1 VRNLLI
7 LVAAIATFDAL
18 FFAALA
24 PMLPLYTGEV
34 GLSKTDA
41 GILTACYGAGVLSGA
56 LPGGLATRVSVKW
69 TVVAGLALMS
79 ASSVVFGLS
88 HAIWLLDVARFTQG
102 VGGAVSWTG
111 GLVWLFAAVPAGRR
125 GEALGIVLGAAIGG
139 SLIGPLLGAGAATL
153 GVLPVFG
160 AVALAGVILALVALR
175 MPTPERGAP
184 STDRPLAV
192 IAGAMRQRLV
202 LTGLWITGLSA
213 FAAGVI
219 SVLAPLTLAELG
231 YGATAIGLAFLAA
244 GLVSAVASPIA
255 GRWADRVGPVGPI
268 AWFLF
273 GGLLAV
279 LLVPW
284 VKDPFLLAAVIAA
297 GSVAFGTVLAPG
309 MAMYWD
315 GVASSGLD
323 EGLGFGLMYVG
334 WAPGQVIGAAIA
346 GTLAALLDLAVPYL
360 IVACA
365 CLVTLVGLRRAGARL
380 RVEVAAARLPAP
392 ATGSPT
398 PR

>member
-1 VRNLLI
+1 VRALLI

-24 PMLPLYTGEV
+24 PMLPLYTGEL

-56 LPGGLATRVSVKW
+56 LPGGLATRVSVKG
-69 TVVAGLALMS
+69 TVVAGLVLMS
-79 ASSVVFGLS
+79 ASSIVFGLS
-88 HAIWLLDVARFTQG
+88 QAVWLLDVARFTQG

-111 GLVWLFAAVPAGRR
+111 GLVWLFAAVPADRR
-125 GEALGIVLGAAIGG
+125 GQSLGIVLGAAIAG
-139 SLIGPLLGAGAATL
+139 SLIGPLLGATAATL
-153 GVLPVFG
+153 GVRPVFG
-160 AVALAGVILALVALR
+160 TVALAGMGLALLALR
-175 MPTPERGAP
+175 TPSPARGAP
-184 STDRPLAV
+184 SQERPLAA
-192 IAGAMRQRLV
+192 IAAAMRQRLV
-202 LTGLWITGLSA
+202 LTGLWITALAA

-219 SVLAPLTLAELG
+219 SVLAPLTLDELG
-231 YGATAIGLAFLAA
+231 YGAGAIGLAFLAA
-244 GLVSAVASPIA
+244 GVVSAVASPIA
-255 GRWADRVGPVGPI
+255 GRWADRSGPVSPI
-268 AWFLF
+268 AWFLM

-284 VKDPFLLAAVIAA
+284 VEDPFLLAAVVAA

-309 MAMYWD
+309 MALYWD

-346 GTLAALLDLAVPYL
+346 GTLASLLDVAVPYL
-360 IVACA
+360 LVGCA
-365 CLVTLVGLRRAGARL
+365 CLVTLVVLRRGSARL

-392 ATGSPT
+392 AAAPST